1 MKRQVIARLFVV
13 LLFLASA
20 RAEDNIKRIA
30 LTPSS
35 TVSSSVIAQGLE
47 HKCLGATLTMDI
59 TKADYL
65 LEAKERLSPNGRVV
79 NGWALTV
86 FSPGGD
92 MLYHTSTTFSDNAVK
107 DVCKAL
113 HLAK

>member
-1 MKRQVIARLFVV
+1 VKRQLLTILLV
-13 LLFLASA
+13 LLALLVAGA
-20 RAEDNIKRIA
+20 QENMKRIA
-30 LTPSS
+30 LTPTS

-47 HKCLGATLTMDI
+47 HKCVGVTLTLD
-59 TKADYL
+59 TSKADYL
-65 LEAKERLSPNGRVV
+65 LEAKERVSPNGRVV

-92 MLYHTSTTFSDNAVK
+92 LLYHTSTTRSDNAVK